1 MNTKIKPIIIIAGEP
16 FSIFSEIFFKSIKKF
31 NSKNPIVLIGSY
43 DLFKSQMKVLKYKFK
58 FNLIDKNFKIKDLKF
73 KKIINIINVNFKFS
87 NCFSKISNSS
97 KNYIKN
103 SFNIGL
109 DISKNKDIAG
119 IINGPISKKDFLNYK
134 YNGITEYLSKKT
146 KSKNVAMLIYSKSF
160 SVSPL
165 TTHIS
170 LRKVSKRI
178 NQHKIIN
185 NTILIKKFFKKY
197 FKIDPRIFITG
208 LNPHCES
215 EEKSNEETK
224 IIMPAIK
231 KLKKKFKKI
240 DGPFSTDSLFMKNN
254 LSKFDV
260 VLGMYHDQVLTPAKA
275 LNNFDAI
282 NITLGLP
289 FIRVSPDHGPN
300 NQMLGKN
307 ISNYK
312 SLLAAIKFLN

>member
-1 MNTKIKPIIIIAGEP
+1 MSTKIKPIIIIAGEP
-16 FSIFSEIFFKSIKKF
+16 FSIFSEIFFKSLKKF

-43 DLFKSQMKVLKYKFK
+43 DLFKTQIKVLKYKFK
-58 FNLIDKNFKIKDLKF
+58 FNLIDKNFRIKDLKF
-73 KKIINIINVNFKFS
+73 KKIINIIDVNFKFS
-87 NCFSKISNSS
+87 NCFSKISNAS

-146 KSKNVAMLIYSKSF
+146 NSKNVAMLIYSKSF

-170 LRKVSKRI
+170 LKKVSKKI
-178 NQHKIIN
+178 NHNKIIN

-197 FKIDPRIFITG
+197 LKIDPRIFITG

-224 IIMPAIK
+224 IIVPAIN

-289 FIRVSPDHGPN
+289 FIRISPDHGPN